1 MSEND
6 ELARRLA
13 QEQARADQEA
23 LDEVTQKV
31 EAGFRLATQEEQQRQ
46 ARRQEEDQRKQQAQ
60 QQALAVT

>member
-13 QEQARADQEA
+13 EEQARADKEA
-23 LDEVTQKV
+23 LDEVTQKI

-46 ARRQEEDQRKQQAQ
+46 ANRHERE
-60 QQALAVT
+60 